1 MKPNDADRVFCRL
14 LTGKKRRIPVGF
26 PSNGESQ
33 NPAEKEN
40 DGAHQEPSDSLRCPE
55 LIIPFPELLQFQPL
69 LLNTLFQP
77 PKLIFK
83 TRSR

>member
-1 MKPNDADRVFCRL
+1 
-14 LTGKKRRIPVGF
+14 
-26 PSNGESQ
+26 
-33 NPAEKEN
+33 
-40 DGAHQEPSDSLRCPE
+40 LRCPE

-83 TRSR
+83 TRARYNPIA